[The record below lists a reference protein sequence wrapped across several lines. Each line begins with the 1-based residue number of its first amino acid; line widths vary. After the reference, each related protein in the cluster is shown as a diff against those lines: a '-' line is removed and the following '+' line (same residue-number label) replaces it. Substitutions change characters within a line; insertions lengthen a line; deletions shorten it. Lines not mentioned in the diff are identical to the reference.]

1 MSFIRASARLGL
13 ALSLGLLLLAPATS
27 KAAPESARLLPPAA
41 EAGGVADNP
50 MRWMALELASGAGAA
65 LVAVPATLA
74 LSAWVGSLS
83 HELGMAAAPAMLL
96 LLALPPLVVTG
107 VQWAVGNWLRPGS
120 ARLQPAVWVS
130 LGVHALVVTGAV
142 LLGATVHN
150 LGDAALF
157 TLVEVLLLPTASAL
171 TMRATAPAVL
181 ASPARTLE
189 RPRSVVEATST
200 RMLVVPLLSHAF

>member
-1 MSFIRASARLGL
+1 MGRLGL
-13 ALSLGLLLLAPATS
+13 VLSVGLLLMTPATS
-27 KAAPESARLLPPAA
+27 KAAPESARLLPPEV

-65 LVAVPATLA
+65 VVAVPATLA

-83 HELGMAAAPAMLL
+83 HDLATAAGPALLL

-107 VQWAVGNWLRPGS
+107 TQWAVGNWLRPGS
-120 ARLQPAVWVS
+120 ARLQPAVWVT

-142 LLGATVHN
+142 LLGASVYN
-150 LGDAALF
+150 LGSAALF

-171 TMRATAPAVL
+171 TMRAMAPAVQ
-181 ASPARTLE
+181 ASPTRMAE
-189 RPRSVVEATST
+189 KPRSVVEATST
-200 RMLVVPLLSHAF
+200 RMWVLPLLSHAF